1 MTRYFLFTYGTLMS
15 GRKRNEILKKL
26 YFRYVSDAKMSGYIL
41 EHYPLGDYP
50 VILKSHNDNSVN
62 GEIWAFPSI
71 GEQGWDDT
79 MAEKV
84 LKILDQIEGVG
95 NLYTRCMVYGGSEK
109 EFYFYAGIPE
119 VWYNQPLVDAKL
131 DGKGMWTGGVDIAF

>member
-1 MTRYFLFTYGTLMS
+1 MRRYLFTYGTLMS

-26 YFRYVSDAKMSGYIL
+26 YFQYVSDANMSGYIL
-41 EHYPLGDYP
+41 KHYPLGDYP
-50 VILKSHNDNSVN
+50 VILKSHNDNIVN

-71 GEQGWDDT
+71 GEQGWDDA

-84 LKILDQIEGVG
+84 LEILDQIEGVG
-95 NLYTRCMVYGGSEK
+95 NLYTRCMTYSGSEK
-109 EFYFYAGIPE
+109 KFYFYAGIPE
-119 VWYNQPLVDAKL
+119 VWRNQPLVDAKL